1 MFLFADKRSGL
12 HSERMIQM
20 ALRTARKV
28 IVMVIGGTVVLLG
41 IALIFL
47 PGPAFVVIPVGLAIL
62 ALEFAWAKNLLD
74 RLKARLGSARDTVFG
89 SGTPPPV
96 P

>member
-1 MFLFADKRSGL
+1 MFLFAESESGPQNV
-12 HSERMIQM
+12 SMIET

-28 IVMVIGGTVVLLG
+28 IVLVIGSTVVLFG
-41 IALIFL
+41 VALIFL

-74 RLKARLGSARDTVFG
+74 RLKVRLGAARDSVFG
-89 SGTPPPV
+89 TSTPPPA

>member
-1 MFLFADKRSGL
+1 MFLFADRPL
-12 HSERMIQM
+12 DHQNDVMFET
-20 ALRTARKV
+20 ALKTARKV
-28 IVMVIGGTVVLLG
+28 VILVIGSTVVLFG
-41 IALIFL
+41 VVLIFI

-74 RLKARLGSARDTVFG
+74 RLKARLNTAKDGLFG
-89 SGTPPPV
+89 PTPPPA

>member
-1 MFLFADKRSGL
+1 MF
-12 HSERMIQM
+12 ET
-20 ALRTARKV
+20 ALKTARKV
-28 IVMVIGGTVVLLG
+28 IVLVIGGTVVLFG
-41 IALIFL
+41 VALIFL

-74 RLKARLGSARDTVFG
+74 RLKARLQSAKDGVFG
-89 SGTPPPV
+89 TTPPPA